1 MPLAPGIV
9 LAGRYRLLARLGE
22 GGMGSVY
29 KVEDTTRPG
38 RYLALKELLDDVSLS
53 PEERAAA
60 VKRFDDEIAL
70 LRRLRHPR
78 IPSFEGH
85 FLERG
90 QHYFLMALIPGV
102 TLEDLQVQTRSP
114 LPEYDV
120 LSWMCDVCDVLS
132 YLHAQHPPII
142 VRDLKPGNIMVTPAG
157 DVFLI
162 DFGIARTYKKGQQ
175 SNTENLGTAIYAS
188 PEHHGHGQTDARS
201 DIYSLGATMYHLLTN
216 AEPAP
221 MDTPRP
227 GSIRRLAP
235 AVSQATERL
244 IIRAMDLNPA
254 RRFPDA
260 EAMRKAMRQA
270 MQALPSSAR
279 LSAIRAAI
287 SAASP
292 TLSAPVLAAPGASA
306 TPVAPAAS
314 AQSAA
319 AQPAPQPA
327 SQPVPQSSSA
337 RAALAAG
344 IVCPRC
350 GLVNRPS
357 AKFCANDGAPL
368 RPGLVP
374 SVRGSRAAR
383 PAAKPAA
390 APITRIVPTSTAELH
405 AQRATESFGAGRFQQ
420 AVRQAEEAIT
430 QGRGTYDLYLLL
442 GRARRSLNRP
452 LEAAQAF
459 EQAARLHPSAE
470 ALALA
475 GESWR
480 LAGDLSAAQIALTK
494 ARVLDPRNADVPCQ
508 LGLLCLQQGML
519 SQAEGDLTAALA
531 LRPDWVPALIGM
543 GQVHEARKQWPEA
556 IASFRQ
562 AVAAAPDDDAAHLE
576 LGRALLA
583 TQKLTEAVRELE
595 QATRLA
601 PRSAEALTALGAAL
615 AATGKRGQA
624 RDALRKALLID
635 PSSSEAR
642 DMLNHM

>member
-1 MPLAPGIV
+1 MSLAPGIV

-38 RYLALKELLDDVSLS
+38 RFLALKELLDDATL
-53 PEERAAA
+53 PPDERAAA

-102 TLEDLQVQTRSP
+102 TLEDLQAQTRGP

-142 VRDLKPGNIMVTPAG
+142 VRDLKPGNIMVTPEG
-157 DVFLI
+157 EVFLI
-162 DFGIARTYKKGQQ
+162 DFGIARTYKAGQQ

-235 AVSQATERL
+235 AVSEATERL
-244 IIRAMDLNPA
+244 IIRAMDLDPA

-260 EAMRKAMRQA
+260 DAMRQAMRQA
-270 MQALPSSAR
+270 MQALPRSAR
-279 LSAIRAAI
+279 ASATRAAI
-287 SAASP
+287 AAASP
-292 TLSAPVLAAPGASA
+292 ALSAPVLAAPVQ
-306 TPVAPAAS
+306 PVVAPASRPAPH
-314 AQSAA
+314 SAA
-319 AQPAPQPA
+319 P
-327 SQPVPQSSSA
+327 SSRPG
-337 RAALAAG
+337 RATTSDG
-344 IVCPRC
+344 IICPRC
-350 GLVNRPS
+350 GFFNRPT
-357 AKFCANDGAPL
+357 AKFCAHDGAPL

-374 SVRGSRAAR
+374 AVRPAVRGAR
-383 PAAKPAA
+383 PGRPAA
-390 APITRIVPTSTAELH
+390 APVTRIVPASTAELH

-420 AVRQAEEAIT
+420 AVRQAEEAIA

-459 EQAARLHPSAE
+459 EQAARQHPTAE

-480 LAGDLSAAQIALTK
+480 LAGDFSAAQIALTK
-494 ARVLDPRNADVPCQ
+494 ARVLDPRDADIPCQ
-508 LGLLCLQQGML
+508 LGLICLQQGMF
-519 SQAEGDLTAALA
+519 SQAEGDLSAALA

-543 GQVHEARKQWPEA
+543 GQLHEARKQWPEA
-556 IASFRQ
+556 IASFRR
-562 AVAAAPDDDAAHLE
+562 AVAVAPDDASAHLE

-583 TQKLTEAVRELE
+583 TQKPTEAVRELE
-595 QATRLA
+595 RATRLS
-601 PRSAEALTALGAAL
+601 PQSAEALTALGAAL
-615 AATGKRGQA
+615 SATGKRAQA

-635 PSSSEAR
+635 PASREAR
-642 DMLNHM
+642 EMLDHM

>member
-38 RYLALKELLDDVSLS
+38 RYLALKELLDDATL
-53 PEERAAA
+53 PPDERAAA
-60 VKRFDDEIAL
+60 IKRFDDEIAL

-102 TLEDLQVQTRSP
+102 TLEDLQAQTRGK

-142 VRDLKPGNIMVTPAG
+142 VRDLKPGNIMVTPDG

-162 DFGIARTYKKGQQ
+162 DFGIARTYKAGQQ

-227 GSIRRLAP
+227 GAIRRLAP
-235 AVSQATERL
+235 AVSAATEQI
-244 IIRAMDLNPA
+244 IIRAMDLDPA
-254 RRFPDA
+254 RRFPNA
-260 EAMRKAMRQA
+260 EAMRQA
-270 MQALPSSAR
+270 MRQGMLALPPSAR
-279 LSAIRAAI
+279 VSATRVAI
-287 SAASP
+287 SAAAPALSSP
-292 TLSAPVLAAPGASA
+292 VIAAPV
-306 TPVAPAAS
+306 
-314 AQSAA
+314 
-319 AQPAPQPA
+319 AQPAQSVSRPVPQPA
-327 SQPVPQSSSA
+327 PRSTSQPA
-337 RAALAAG
+337 RAVVAG
-344 IVCPRC
+344 PICPRC
-350 GLVNRPS
+350 GFVNRPN
-357 AKFCANDGAPL
+357 AKFCAHDGAPL

-374 SVRGSRAAR
+374 SVRGSRGG
-383 PAAKPAA
+383 KPAA
-390 APITRIVPTSTAELH
+390 APVTRIVPASTAELH

-420 AVRQAEEAIT
+420 AVKQAEEAIG
-430 QGRGTYDLYLLL
+430 QGRGTYDLYMLL

-452 LEAAQAF
+452 MEAARAF
-459 EQAARLHPSAE
+459 EQAVKQHPTAE
-470 ALALA
+470 ALALE

-480 LAGDLSAAQIALTK
+480 LAGDLSAAQIALTR
-494 ARVLDPRNADVPCQ
+494 ARALDPRNADIPCQ
-508 LGLLCLQQGML
+508 LGLICLQQGMF
-519 SQAEGDLTAALA
+519 SQAEGELSAALA

-543 GQVHEARKQWPEA
+543 GQLHEARKQWAEA
-556 IASFRQ
+556 IASFRRAT
-562 AVAAAPDDDAAHLE
+562 AVAPDDAGAHLE
-576 LGRALLA
+576 LGRVLLA

-615 AATGKRGQA
+615 SATGKRSQA
-624 RDALRKALLID
+624 RDALRKALLVD
-635 PSSSEAR
+635 PSSREAR
-642 DMLNHM
+642 EMLDHM